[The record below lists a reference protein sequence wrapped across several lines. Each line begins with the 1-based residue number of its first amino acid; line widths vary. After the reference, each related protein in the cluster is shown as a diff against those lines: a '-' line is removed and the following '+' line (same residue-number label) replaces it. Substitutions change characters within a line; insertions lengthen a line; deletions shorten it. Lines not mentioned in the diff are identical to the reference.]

1 MIRLGRIVVF
11 VLMCAPAGALAADAA
26 PATKITYQDNIL
38 PIFRNA
44 CLNCHNPD
52 KKKGGLDISSYS
64 GAMAGSDS
72 QKVIVPGDPDG
83 SVLYRCVMHIDEP
96 KMPQKADKLPQK
108 DLDLIKQ
115 WIAGGALENTGSK
128 AIIKPKVDLG
138 VVTSAVGRPAG
149 PPPMPKGLSLEP

>member
-26 PATKITYQDNIL
+26 PKVTYQENIL

-64 GAMAGSDS
+64 AAMAGSDS

-96 KMPQKADKLPQK
+96 KMPQKAQAIAQQSARMTPSCFMYSPCSYLKALQPLCTACLGRQQGPLPGESVSI
-108 DLDLIKQ
+108 L
-115 WIAGGALENTGSK
+115 AG
-128 AIIKPKVDLG
+128 
-138 VVTSAVGRPAG
+138 
-149 PPPMPKGLSLEP
+149 